1 MRDQHSGGSDGRGVA
16 RRVWAG
22 IDVGGRRKGFHG
34 ALVDGRRLLERPRR
48 LPEPG
53 DVLDWLG
60 TWHPRLVAVDSPRSL
75 APAGARLRECERWF
89 VAARICGIRFTPSPE
104 ALARQKRR
112 PNPTYYEWIEHGL
125 ELYAELGRAG
135 FGAIECFPTAAWTR
149 WYRPRGSEAR
159 GAWSRRA
166 LASLGLDGVPAT
178 LNQDE
183 RDAIGA
189 AVMAREHDARRS
201 APVGEI
207 VVPPA
212 RTIQTRQ

>member
-1 MRDQHSGGSDGRGVA
+1 M
-16 RRVWAG
+16 WAG

-34 ALVDGRRLLERPRR
+34 AVVDGRRLLERPRR
-48 LPEPG
+48 LPG
-53 DVLDWLG
+53 AADVVEWLAS
-60 TWHPRLVAVDSPRSL
+60 WRPRLVAVDSPQAL

-104 ALARQKRR
+104 ALARQKRG

-125 ELYAELGRAG
+125 ELYAELARAG

-149 WYRPRGSEAR
+149 WYRPRGRQAR

-166 LASLGLDGVPAT
+166 LRSLGLHGVPAT

-189 AVMAREHDARRS
+189 AVVAREHGRGRTHCL
-201 APVGEI
+201 GQI
-207 VVPPA
+207 VVPSRRGA
-212 RTIQTRQ
+212 RGR